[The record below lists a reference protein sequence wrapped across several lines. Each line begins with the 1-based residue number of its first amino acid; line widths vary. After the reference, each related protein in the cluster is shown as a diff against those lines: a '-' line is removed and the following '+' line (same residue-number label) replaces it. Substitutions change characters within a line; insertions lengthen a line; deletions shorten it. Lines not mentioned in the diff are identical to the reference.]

1 MPRRIRSLLASLRD
15 EVQLYATE
23 NARLAGRTNLLA
35 LNATIEAARS
45 GEAGRGFSVVAQE
58 VKALANQARAS
69 SLAFR
74 AEVLDRLAKA
84 AGIADEMVAEIE
96 GARLVDLAEAIVYNV
111 TRAVYARS
119 VELRMLATDP
129 AVVAAV
135 ADPSHANLAAAQARL
150 KAMVRYSKDY
160 LNAFV
165 ANAEGRI
172 FLSADEHARVQSAD
186 VRDATQFR
194 RAMTSHRSDDWFTDE
209 VWQNPWSDHHAVLI
223 FAAGIRL
230 NPAHDGPAAGVM
242 YLEYDWERKIGEHIA
257 AMDSADNGKRRVSLV
272 DGQNRIVASSWGAR
286 FGETMVIDTSTPI
299 GLSSGEDTIIAH
311 AKAEPF
317 GGFDSL
323 GLRCVIEQKLMTE
336 AEVQA
341 AIANENRFAA

>member
-23 NARLAGRTNLLA
+23 SARLAGRTNLLA

-96 GARLVDLAEAIVYNV
+96 GARLVDLAEAIIYNV
-111 TRAVYARS
+111 GRTIQARS
-119 VELRMLATDP
+119 SDLRMLATDP
-129 AVVAAV
+129 AVIAAV
-135 ADPSHANLAAAQARL
+135 ADPSPEKAAAANARL
-150 KAMVRYSKDY
+150 RGLMRYSSDY

-172 FLSADEHARVQSAD
+172 FLSADEEARVQAAD
-186 VRDATQFR
+186 VREAPQFR
-194 RAMTSHRSDDWFTDE
+194 KAMASRRSDDWFTDE
-209 VWQNPWSDHHAVLI
+209 VWQNPWSDHQAVLI
-223 FAAGIRL
+223 FAAGIRAD
-230 NPAHDGPAAGVM
+230 PEREGPAMGVL
-242 YLEYDWERKIGEHIA
+242 YLEYDWERKIGEHIGG
-257 AMDSADNGKRRVSLV
+257 MDTADNGRRRVSLV
-272 DGQNRIVASSWGAR
+272 DDQGRVVASSWGAR
-286 FGETMVIDTSTPI
+286 FGEAMAVDASRPI
-299 GLSSGEDTIIAH
+299 GLSSQDDAIIAH
-311 AKAEPF
+311 ARSAP
-317 GGFDSL
+317 GDGLSL
-323 GLRCVIEQKLMTE
+323 HCVIEQRLMTE

-341 AIANENRFAA
+341 AIAGDGQRIAA

>member
-111 TRAVYARS
+111 TRAVFARS

-129 AVVAAV
+129 AIIAA
-135 ADPSHANLAAAQARL
+135 ATDPSAQNIAAAQARL
-150 KAMVRYSKDY
+150 RTMLRHSRDY

-165 ANAEGRI
+165 ANGDGRI
-172 FLSADEHARVQSAD
+172 FLSADENARVLAAD
-186 VRDATQFR
+186 VRDAPQYN
-194 RAMTSHRSDDWFTDE
+194 RAMASRRSDEWFTDE

-223 FAAGIRL
+223 FAAGIRAD
-230 NPAHDGPAAGVM
+230 PERDGPAIGVL

-257 AMDSADNGKRRVSLV
+257 AMDNADRGRRRVSLV
-272 DGQNRIVASSWGAR
+272 DGQGRIVASSWGAR
-286 FGETMVIDTSTPI
+286 FGETMAIDTSTPI
-299 GLSSGEDTIIAH
+299 GLSPGEDAIFAH

-317 GGFDSL
+317 AGFDAL
-323 GLRCVIEQKLMTE
+323 GLSCVIEQKLMTE

-341 AIANENRFAA
+341 AIATPDRFAA

>member
-1 MPRRIRSLLASLRD
+1 MPRRIRTLLASLRD

-111 TRAVYARS
+111 TRAVFARS
-119 VELRMLATDP
+119 VELRLLATDP
-129 AVVAAV
+129 AIAAAV
-135 ADPSHANLAAAQARL
+135 AHPTPENLVSARARL
-150 KAMVRYSKDY
+150 KALVRYSADY

-165 ANAEGRI
+165 ADSEGHI
-172 FLSADEHARVQSAD
+172 FLSADENAGVQTVNISHVA
-186 VRDATQFR
+186 QYR
-194 RAMTSHRSDDWFTDE
+194 RAMASRRTDDWFVDD
-209 VWQNPWSDHHAVLI
+209 VWQNKWSNDHAVLI
-223 FAAGIRL
+223 FGT
-230 NPAHDGPAAGVM
+230 GVRADPQGEGSPLGVLC
-242 YLEYDWERKIGEHIA
+242 LEYDWQKKIGEHIA
-257 AMDSADNGKRRVSLV
+257 AMEGADNGRRRVTLI
-272 DGQNRIVASSWGAR
+272 DARDRIVASSWGAR
-286 FGETMVIDTSTPI
+286 FGDTMAIDAATPI
-299 GLSSGEDTIIAH
+299 GLTAGEDTIIAH
-311 AKAEPF
+311 ARATPF
-317 GGFDSL
+317 SGFDGL
-323 GLRCVIEQKLMTE
+323 GLRCVIEQKLLTE
-336 AEVQA
+336 AEVMA
-341 AIANENRFAA
+341 AIANADRFAA

>member
-119 VELRMLATDP
+119 VELRLLASDP
-129 AVVAAV
+129 AVVSAV
-135 ADPSHANLAAAQARL
+135 SDPTPQNIAHARVRL
-150 KAMVRYSKDY
+150 KALVRYSADY

-165 ANAEGRI
+165 ANGEGQI
-172 FLSADEHARVQSAD
+172 FLSADDNARVQGAD
-186 VRDATQFR
+186 VRDAAQYR
-194 RAMTSHRSDDWFTDE
+194 RAMASRRSDDWFTDE

-223 FAAGIRL
+223 FATGVRADPQL
-230 NPAHDGPAAGVM
+230 DSPALGVL
-242 YLEYDWERKIGEHIA
+242 YLEYDWEKKIGEHIA
-257 AMDSADNGKRRVSLV
+257 AMDNVDHGRRRVSLV
-272 DGQNRIVASSWGAR
+272 DTQGRIVASSWGAR
-286 FGETMVIDTSTPI
+286 FGELMPISATAPI
-299 GLSSGEDTIIAH
+299 GLSSSEDAIIAH
-311 AKAEPF
+311 ARAEPF
-317 GGFDSL
+317 SGFEGL
-323 GLRCVIEQKLMTE
+323 GLRCVIEQKLLTE
-336 AEVQA
+336 AQVLA
-341 AIANENRFAA
+341 AIASGDRFAA